1 MQNKCDYKMEQ
12 NACLITAPEDRD
24 VLPGRMLRQM
34 AANLEK
40 YYQLFEFSCVQG
52 YKAVDEMEDVVGV
65 IELQC
70 GFFRRLLGKQD
81 LCVFQKLHP
90 SLYQEDYVQLSD
102 EEKEAFKANLP
113 EGEEFVEAD
122 YTVSIPSFYFLMVTA
137 DDSRKLIDV
146 LSHLKPKSFAE
157 LRDAVAT
164 LCDASISIF
173 DEVEILVEY
182 GGEGFPAILTEGLE
196 EWLKPPEQVEYLD
209 I

>member
-1 MQNKCDYKMEQ
+1 MQNKCDYKVEQ

-24 VLPGRMLRQM
+24 ILPGRLMRQM

-70 GFFRRLLGKQD
+70 GFFKRLMGRQD
-81 LCVFQKLHP
+81 ICVFQKLHP
-90 SLYQEDYVQLSD
+90 SFYEEDYVQLSD

-113 EGEEFVEAD
+113 EGEEFAEAD
-122 YTVSIPSFYFLMVTA
+122 YTVSIPSFYFLMVTS

-146 LSHLKPKSFAE
+146 LNHLKPRSFGE
-157 LRDAVAT
+157 VRDAVAT
-164 LCDASISIF
+164 LCDATISVF
-173 DEVEILVEY
+173 DEIEILAEY
-182 GGEGFPAILTEGLE
+182 ASDNFAGILTEGMD
-196 EWLKPPEQVEYLD
+196 EWLNPPEQVEYLD